1 MNTSF
6 KQPQPLQEED
16 VLTVWGGEPLKG
28 EICVR
33 GAKNFVSKAMV
44 ASLLAPGESVVQNVP
59 DIKDVRVVS
68 DLLRL
73 HGAKTEVD
81 KEAGTVKIDASSI
94 SVADIADVHTLA
106 GSSRIPILFA
116 GPLLQR
122 LGRAFIPSL
131 GGDQIGKRP
140 VNFHLAILKQLGAEI
155 TENENGSIELKAPHG
170 LKGAMIH
177 LPYPSVGATEQALL
191 TSVEAEGKTEIS
203 GAAIEPEI
211 MDLVAVLQRM
221 GALIAVD
228 VDRTIRVNGVES
240 LQPFTFKAQ
249 TDRIEVASWAS
260 AALATKGDIFI
271 RGAQQ
276 STMMTY
282 LNVYRKI
289 GGKFDVQD
297 DGIRFWHPGGD
308 LNPIA
313 LETDVHPGFMTDWQP
328 PLVCALTQAKGLS
341 IVHET
346 VYENRFGFTD
356 TLVKM
361 GAVIQLYSE
370 CLGSLPCRFGHRG
383 FVHSAVIFGPTP
395 LHGADIDIP
404 DIRGGF
410 SHVIGA
416 LVAEGQSRIH
426 GISLIDR
433 GYENFRKKLE
443 ALGARIN

>member
-1 MNTSF
+1 
-6 KQPQPLQEED
+6 
-16 VLTVWGGEPLKG
+16 
-28 EICVR
+28 
-33 GAKNFVSKAMV
+33 
-44 ASLLAPGESVVQNVP
+44 
-59 DIKDVRVVS
+59 
-68 DLLRL
+68 
-73 HGAKTEVD
+73 
-81 KEAGTVKIDASSI
+81 
-94 SVADIADVHTLA
+94 
-106 GSSRIPILFA
+106 
-116 GPLLQR
+116 
-122 LGRAFIPSL
+122 
-131 GGDQIGKRP
+131 
-140 VNFHLAILKQLGAEI
+140 
-155 TENENGSIELKAPHG
+155 
-170 LKGAMIH
+170 
-177 LPYPSVGATEQALL
+177 
-191 TSVEAEGKTEIS
+191 
-203 GAAIEPEI
+203 
-211 MDLVAVLQRM
+211 
-221 GALIAVD
+221 
-228 VDRTIRVNGVES
+228 
-240 LQPFTFKAQ
+240 QPFTFKAQ